1 MLKAKATNNT
11 APIWADWSTRISQ
24 YPDRV
29 LFARSM
35 DLKESLE
42 NFDPTEQVTLDFL
55 GREIMTASGI
65 QPPKSRLPERLMY
78 RIGDE

>member
-1 MLKAKATNNT
+1 
-11 APIWADWSTRISQ
+11 
-24 YPDRV
+24 
-29 LFARSM
+29 M